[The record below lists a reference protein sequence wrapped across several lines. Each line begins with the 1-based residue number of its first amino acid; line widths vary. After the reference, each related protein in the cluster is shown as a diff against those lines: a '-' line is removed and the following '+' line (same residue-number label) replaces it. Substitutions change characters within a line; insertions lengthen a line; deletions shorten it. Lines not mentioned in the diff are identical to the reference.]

1 MAVAKK
7 YCINSPLNNSFLGFR
22 HSILVILEQIF
33 KKMIEKLEE
42 IKHRFE
48 EVSQLIVQP
57 DTASDMKKFGKLNK
71 EYKEL
76 EKIIFKYR
84 KYIEATSNLSDAKE
98 ILDNEKDPDFRE
110 MAKSEIDE
118 LEPQIIQ
125 LEEELKLMLI
135 PKDPNDSKNIILEV
149 RAGTG
154 GDEAS
159 IFAGDIFK
167 MYKAFA
173 EKNRWNF
180 SILNFSDGT
189 LGGFKEIVASVE
201 GEDVYGK
208 LKFESGVHRVQR
220 VPETESQGRLHTSAA
235 TVAVLPEAEEVDV
248 ELNMGDIRKDTFRA
262 SGAGG
267 QHINKTESA
276 VRLTHIP
283 SGLVVECQDS
293 RSQHANLDK
302 ALKVLR
308 SRLYKMESQKHNEAI
323 SSKRKNM
330 VGSGDRSDKI
340 RTYNYPQSRV
350 TDHRIGLSVFNL
362 PNVMNGDIDEFI
374 EQLRIAENAE
384 QMKEQAKDNV

>member
-1 MAVAKK
+1 
-7 YCINSPLNNSFLGFR
+7 
-22 HSILVILEQIF
+22 
-33 KKMIEKLEE
+33 MIEKLEE

-48 EVSQLIVQP
+48 EVGQLIVQP
-57 DTASDMKKFGKLNK
+57 DIVTDMEKYGKLNK
-71 EYKEL
+71 EYKDL
-76 EKIIFKYR
+76 EKIVVKY
-84 KYIEATSNLSDAKE
+84 KAFTQASSNMKNAKE
-98 ILDNEKDPDFRE
+98 VLSTEKDPEFRE
-110 MAKSEIDE
+110 MAKAEIEE
-118 LEPQIIQ
+118 LEPQIES
-125 LEEELKLMLI
+125 LEEELKFMLI
-135 PKDPNDSKNIILEV
+135 PKDPNDSKNVILEI

-159 IFAGDIFK
+159 IFAGDLFR
-167 MYKAFA
+167 MYKSYA
-173 EKNRWNF
+173 EDQNWNF
-180 SILNFSDGT
+180 SVLNFNEGSA
-189 LGGFKEIVASVE
+189 GGYKEIVASVE
-201 GEDVYGK
+201 GEDVYAK

-220 VPETESQGRLHTSAA
+220 VPATESQGRVHTSAA

-276 VRLTHIP
+276 VRLTHAP
-283 SGLVVECQDS
+283 SGLVVECQDG
-293 RSQHANLDK
+293 RSQHANYDK

-308 SRLYKMESQKHNEAI
+308 SRLYEIELQKHNAEI
-323 SSKRKNM
+323 SSQRKSM

-340 RTYNYPQSRV
+340 RTYNYPQGRV

-384 QMKEQAKDNV
+384 IMKEAAE